1 MSMEDCELSYDER
14 ILLSEEGEIVVP
26 VYTQPLHEFRF
37 KEFCDANGLINYLP
51 LKRTFKVHNVVR
63 KGKAYNY
70 RKVVMRPLFASYVFV
85 RLPKKE
91 QSFLFS
97 SKSVIRI
104 LDVCD
109 QKGFLDSVRTVRAV
123 ELAGL
128 ESELEF
134 NVDIKEG
141 ERFLIESGN
150 WQGVCG
156 WLVKKEKRYLWTV
169 EIEFLH
175 ELVRATI
182 DPSQYKMSRA

>member
-1 MSMEDCELSYDER
+1 MEDCELSYDER
-14 ILLSEEGEIVVP
+14 ILHPEDGEVVVP
-26 VYTQPLHEFRF
+26 VYTQPLHEFRL

-63 KGKAYNY
+63 KGNSYNY
-70 RKVVMRPLFASYVFV
+70 SKVVMRPLFAAYIFV
-85 RLPKKE
+85 RLPRKE

-104 LDVCD
+104 LDVSD
-109 QKGFLDSVRTVRAV
+109 QKSFLDNVRTVRAV

-141 ERFLIESGN
+141 ERFLIESGD

-156 WLVKKEKRYLWTV
+156 WLVKKEKKFLWTV

-175 ELVRATI
+175 ALVRATI
-182 DPSQYKMSRA
+182 DPSQYKMSPV